1 MPCFAPRQN
10 QQPQYWLTRP
20 GHTLTWP
27 SRFTHHTS
35 CRAEV
40 TPAAILS
47 NTAVLREEQE
57 TPICGTLKAAV
68 NGSRC
73 CYMPE
78 EEHLDP
84 HVFLDHWRKVA
95 RLPQAQCPLEPPVC
109 ICPHPAHSS
118 WNQSQTTPQLCKLQR
133 INPLCPKTLPP
144 AAGLHEGQENPPP
157 QGTPVTWQG
166 PTPCPLPRGRRTGT
180 HSKEAGSRDWG
191 VERRCFIVFMCFL
204 DTQIRN

>member
-157 QGTPVTWQG
+157 PRHTGDLTG
-166 PTPCPLPRGRRTGT
+166 PHTLPTASREAYWHPQQRGG
-180 HSKEAGSRDWG
+180 K
-191 VERRCFIVFMCFL
+191 
-204 DTQIRN
+204 

>member
-133 INPLCPKTLPP
+133 INPLRPKTLPTV
-144 AAGLHEGQENPPP
+144 P
-157 QGTPVTWQG
+157 QNL
-166 PTPCPLPRGRRTGT
+166 TPCSRAPRRSGEPPAPRHTGDLTGPHTLPTALREAYWHPQQRGG
-180 HSKEAGSRDWG
+180 K
-191 VERRCFIVFMCFL
+191 
-204 DTQIRN
+204 